1 MRCSAGLLSPARLD
15 LGGRGAAL
23 DTGPRTLAEG
33 DGVQVEVEVE
43 MRGRAPVGG
52 AVDVTQATDRDEEEV
67 VAARGGAMEFE
78 TAERVGGCGGG
89 AGGGS
94 VGGGGRLEEIDRVE
108 VAEPSREREWVNPRL
123 AVPRV
128 PE

>member
-1 MRCSAGLLSPARLD
+1 MRCNVGLLSPARLD
-15 LGGRGAAL
+15 LCGRGAAL
-23 DTGPRTLAEG
+23 ETGPSTRAEG
-33 DGVQVEVEVE
+33 DGVQVEAEVE

-52 AVDVTQATDRDEEEV
+52 AEVVTQPTDSEEEV
-67 VAARGGAMEFE
+67 VVGRGGAVEFE
-78 TAERVGGCGGG
+78 TAERVGSCGGG

-94 VGGGGRLEEIDRVE
+94 VGGGGRLEVIDKVE

-123 AVPRV
+123 AVPSV

>member
-23 DTGPRTLAEG
+23 DTGPRTRAEG
-33 DGVQVEVEVE
+33 DGVQVDVEVE

-52 AVDVTQATDRDEEEV
+52 AVDVTQATDREEEEV
-67 VAARGGAMEFE
+67 VARGGLMEFK
-78 TAERVGGCGGG
+78 AERVGGCGGG
-89 AGGGS
+89 GGGGS

-123 AVPRV
+123 VVPRV